1 MCVLR
6 LQKAFDSV
14 PHRKLMERLSEVGF
28 HPLILSWLCSYLSN
42 RQQFVR
48 VNGESSQP
56 IVVHSGVPQG
66 SVLGPLLFLLYIND
80 VTKQPPSK
88 DSRLSL
94 YADDMS
100 LYKPITCQT
109 S

>member
-6 LQKAFDSV
+6 LQKKAFDSV
-14 PHRKLMERLSEVGF
+14 PHGKLMERLSEVGF

-56 IVVHSGVPQG
+56 IVVRSGAPQG
-66 SVLGPLLFLLYIND
+66 SVLGPLLLLLYIND
-80 VTKQPPSK
+80 ITKLHL
-88 DSRLSL
+88 SRIQDCLSTL
-94 YADDMS
+94 M
-100 LYKPITCQT
+100 TC
-109 S
+109 